1 MTSFQSWNMA
11 SSIFVLK
18 SSLYLEIDFSFKEK
32 TSAPDLATC
41 VQIGI
46 LPGFLYRLLLHRTTV
61 GTNTISNSQACSQ
74 DFDWGGAAA
83 ATATAYDKTPYEG
96 EGGEEAP
103 ASKMEDFRRG
113 SLLSPGYMP
122 ANSAVSL

>member
-1 MTSFQSWNMA
+1 MTSFQSWNMV

-46 LPGFLYRLLLHRTTV
+46 LPGFLYRLLLRRTTV
-61 GTNTISNSQACSQ
+61 GTNT
-74 DFDWGGAAA
+74 
-83 ATATAYDKTPYEG
+83 
-96 EGGEEAP
+96 
-103 ASKMEDFRRG
+103 
-113 SLLSPGYMP
+113 MP